1 VNRTL
6 EHRDPLAP
14 VKAGSRASGVD
25 GVFHHSPTSNKK
37 GPLT

>member
-14 VKAGSRASGVD
+14 PKVISRASGVD
-25 GVFHHSPTSNKK
+25 GVFYQSPTSNKK